1 MRRRIARF
9 VFVVLLGTLAGM
21 LGVVMA
27 LVLSPPGRDLLAR
40 SVSSELSRAL
50 NGSVQV
56 GSVSGS
62 FLYDL
67 TIEGL
72 VVRDTA
78 GVLLADLPHVRVAYR
93 LPNFLARRF
102 VLARLQ
108 VERPTIQ
115 LIKHANGRMNYEDVL
130 RLGGPGGGTSP
141 LIEFRNLRVREG
153 TLRLM
158 VPWSPPPQLKTQ
170 AERDSVLAVERAK
183 PGRVIES
190 GPEGFRRVIEF
201 SPITTT
207 MARMRISTPDHRP
220 FLVDLDTLATRVS
233 DPQIVLRDAAGRV
246 RLRGDSVV
254 FSLRRGAL
262 PHTRFSGG
270 GAVTWPHDTTLYDF
284 QVVATEANLTDLRWI
299 SPNFPDFTGRGT
311 VAAHSESGMRTA
323 FVVTDLHL
331 ARGSTRIDGQ
341 LTALDDHRRGLG
353 VRGLKLTH
361 KDLDLDEVRPFVP
374 DLPFFGTLSG
384 STTGAGFLDAL
395 DVKVEWDYT
404 DEEVA
409 GRPVTHVAAQ
419 GRVSITPKQGLAFRD
434 LAVSESDVDLG
445 TVRRLAPAIIVPG
458 RLQATGTLNGPLRDV
473 TFVGTAQHQDD
484 DRPVSVIKGTV
495 HLDTRRDTLRL
506 DADVAL
512 EPLSF
517 EGIRRAFPAVVSNGD
532 LTGRVRLDGTL
543 AHLAVDGSVSGAI
556 GTVDAKGTIAV
567 LPPRWEADDL
577 RLEFRH
583 LDLAALRATGPVTS
597 LNGTLDVTG
606 VTDTARAPEGR
617 LTLTLGPG
625 RVRDLPLDTL
635 VARVAVHDSLITVD
649 TLDGRLAKVTARGR
663 GTLGWSR
670 PHDGRMAFDIQ
681 TDSLGVFDSVLVA
694 WTGLVRDTAADS
706 RPLGGT
712 ARGTL
717 TLGRSLDSLD
727 MAGSFQG
734 RSLAWSTL
742 RAPAAIGAFTYV
754 GGRRPVVTAAFGV
767 DSLAMR
773 ARVFRRVGLQARG
786 FADSLEWN
794 GGVAIG
800 NDVPSRLTGGGHWW
814 RQGDQR
820 LLAVESLDA
829 HLATGSWRLKAPAL
843 LTLSDSAPGLTP
855 LVLEE
860 TDGSGRITAAGRLP
874 GDVSGALSLDAFGI
888 DLRDVYGLIQRDTAG
903 ASGEIGFTLT
913 LGGTAREPKA
923 EGTAWLEDAIFGDFQ
938 APFAHTIIK
947 YDSRRLDAHA
957 GIFRTGTEVLEVNA
971 DLPLDLGFTGV
982 TRRKL
987 DGPLTVRARA
997 DSADLGLLEAVLPG
1011 IRDVEGQFVA
1021 EAQVSGTWAHPQVSG
1036 FANVSRGAM
1045 TIPGIGVRYA
1055 AILARGELRGDSLLI
1070 PYGLVTSGG
1079 GTLEITG
1086 GLRFDSL
1093 SRPLLNLDLDASR
1106 FQALNIRNF
1115 LSLTATGKVHLGG
1128 PVLAAHASGSATV
1141 NQGFLYFAD
1150 LLNKQIIN
1158 LEDPTIADL
1167 VDTSLV
1173 RRANLGAAFQNRF
1186 LDSLTVDSLALTM
1199 GEGFF
1204 LRSTEAN
1211 IQLAGQLVVSKLKRE
1226 YRPVG
1231 TLEAVR
1237 GTYALKIGPVTRD
1250 FTVTQ
1255 GTVRYFGTPDLNAE
1269 LDITAQHIVRTV
1281 RTNEEIPVVARI
1293 TGTLYAPKL
1302 ALESPVRPPIPETDL
1317 ASYLIFGSPAGDA
1330 VASGQINQSA
1340 LQNVVAAFSS
1350 EVERFLISDLGV
1362 PIDYVEFQPGIA
1374 TAGGAAVSRFAFGW
1388 RIGTRSFVTLNAG
1401 FCGGAAQS
1409 SSFGAQ
1415 NFGAT
1420 FEYRFSQAWRFQ
1432 TSFEPTFSSCTVAGY
1447 NSYLSTSRYQ
1457 IGADVFWEREF

>member
-9 VFVVLLGTLAGM
+9 VFVVLLGTLAGV
-21 LGVVMA
+21 LGVVTA

-40 SVSSELSRAL
+40 TVSSELSRAL
-50 NGSVQV
+50 NGTVQV
-56 GSVSGS
+56 GSISGS

-72 VVRDTA
+72 VVRDTSGA
-78 GVLLADLPHVRVAYR
+78 LLADLPHVRVAYR
-93 LPNFLARRF
+93 LPNFFARRF
-102 VLARLQ
+102 VLGRLQ

-141 LIEFRNLRVREG
+141 LIEFRNLRVRG
-153 TLRLM
+153 GLVRLL
-158 VPWSPPPQLKTQ
+158 VPWSPPPQLKAQ
-170 AERDSVLAVERAK
+170 AERDSALAAERAK

-190 GPEGFRRVIEF
+190 GPEGLRRVIEF
-201 SPITTT
+201 SQVTTT

-220 FLVDLDTLATRVS
+220 FMVDLDTLATRVS
-233 DPQIVLRDAAGRV
+233 DPQIAVRDAAGRV
-246 RLRGDSVV
+246 RLGGDSVV

-262 PHTRFSGG
+262 PRTRFSGG

-284 QVVATEANLTDLRWI
+284 QVVATQAALTDLRWI
-299 SPNFPDFTGRGT
+299 SPDFPDFTGRGT
-311 VAAHSESGMRTA
+311 VAAHSESGTRTA
-323 FVVTDLHL
+323 FVITDLHL
-331 ARGSTRIDGQ
+331 ARGTSQVDGQ
-341 LTALDDHRRGLG
+341 LTALDDRRRGLG
-353 VRGLKLTH
+353 VRDLKLTH
-361 KDLDLDEVRPFVP
+361 KNLDLDEVRPFVP

-384 STTGAGFLDAL
+384 STAGAGFLDAL
-395 DVKVEWDYT
+395 DVKVDWDYA
-404 DEEVA
+404 DEEVP
-409 GRPVTHVAAQ
+409 GKPVTHVAAQ
-419 GRVSITPKQGLAFRD
+419 GRVSILPKTGLVFHD

-445 TVRRLAPAIIVPG
+445 TVRRLAPAIILPG
-458 RLQATGTLNGPLRDV
+458 RLQAKGTLNGPLRDV
-473 TFVGTAQHQDD
+473 TFVGTAQHQDG
-484 DRPVSVIKGTV
+484 DRPISVIDGTV

-506 DADVAL
+506 GADVAL

-517 EGIRRAFPAVVSNGD
+517 EGIRRAFPAVVSKGD
-532 LTGRVRLDGTL
+532 LTGRVRLNGTL
-543 AHLAVDGSVSGAI
+543 AHLAVDGSVSGLI
-556 GTVDAKGTIAV
+556 GTVDAKGTLGV
-567 LPPRWEADDL
+567 TPPRWEAEDL
-577 RLEFRH
+577 DLQFRH
-583 LDLAALRATGPVTS
+583 LDLAALRATGPGTS
-597 LNGTLDVTG
+597 LNGSLQVTG

-617 LTLTLGPG
+617 LTVALGPG
-625 RVRDLPLDTL
+625 RFRDLPLDTL
-635 VARVAVHDSLITVD
+635 FARVAVHDSLITVD
-649 TLDGRLAKVTARGR
+649 TLDGRLAKVSARGS

-670 PHDGRMAFDIQ
+670 PHEGRMAYDIQ

-706 RPLGGT
+706 RPLSGT

-727 MAGSFQG
+727 LAASFQG
-734 RSLAWSTL
+734 RNLAWSTL

-754 GGRRPVVTAAFGV
+754 GGTRPVVTAAFGI

-773 ARVFRRVGLQARG
+773 ERVFRRVGLQARG

-800 NDVPSRLTGGGHWW
+800 NEVPSRLTGGGHWW
-814 RQGDQR
+814 RQGEAR
-820 LLAVESLDA
+820 LLAVENLEA
-829 HLATGSWRLKAPAL
+829 RLATGSWRLKAPAT
-843 LTLSDSAPGLTP
+843 LTLSDSAPALTP
-855 LVLEE
+855 LVLEAA
-860 TDGSGRITAAGRLP
+860 DGSGRITAGGRLP
-874 GDVSGALSLDAFGI
+874 GEAPGALSLEGFGI
-888 DLRDVYGLIQRDTAG
+888 DLQDVYGILQRDTAG
-903 ASGEIGFTLT
+903 TSGKVGFSFAI
-913 LGGTAREPKA
+913 GGTTRDPTAD
-923 EGTAWLEDAIFGDFQ
+923 GGAWLEDAIFGDFH
-938 APFAHTIIK
+938 APFAHTTIK
-947 YDSRRLDAHA
+947 YDRRRLDGHA

-971 DLPLDLGFTGV
+971 NVPLDLGLTGV
-982 TRRKL
+982 TRRQL
-987 DGPLTVRARA
+987 DGPITVRARA

-1011 IRDVEGQFVA
+1011 IKDVEGQFVA
-1021 EAQVSGTWAHPQVSG
+1021 EAQVTGTWAHPQVSG

-1055 AILARGELRGDSLLI
+1055 AILGRGELRGDSLLI
-1070 PYGLVTSGG
+1070 PYALVTSGG
-1079 GTLEITG
+1079 GTLQITG

-1093 SRPLLNLDLDASR
+1093 SRPLLNLDLEANR
-1106 FQALNIRNF
+1106 FQALNIRSF
-1115 LSLTATGKVHLGG
+1115 LSLTTTGTARLRG
-1128 PVLAAHASGSATV
+1128 PVFAAHASGSATV

-1150 LLNKQIIN
+1150 LISKQIVN

-1204 LRSTEAN
+1204 LRSNEAN

-1231 TLEAVR
+1231 TLQAVR
-1237 GTYALKIGPVTRD
+1237 GTYALKIGPVTRE
-1250 FTVTQ
+1250 FTVSQ

-1269 LDITAQHIVRTV
+1269 LDITAQHVVRTV

-1317 ASYLIFGSPAGDA
+1317 ASYLIFGAPASDA
-1330 VASGQINQSA
+1330 IAAGQQTALQSA
-1340 LQNVVAAFSS
+1340 VAAFSS

-1374 TAGGAAVSRFAFGW
+1374 TAGGASVSRFAFGW

-1409 SSFGAQ
+1409 TSFGAE

-1447 NSYLSTSRYQ
+1447 NSYLTTNRYQ